1 MIFKSVF
8 FFLLLGFSSLNALPF
23 NFFQKE
29 TNTSEPSRTLLVIGG
44 IHGNEPGSYYAAA
57 LLSQYYDITEGNLW
71 VVPDLNRHSIRMNQR
86 GINGDMNRKFSKLQS
101 NDPDYS
107 IVEEIKKII
116 LRPEVG
122 LILNLHDGH
131 GFYRKVYQNTIFNP
145 NAWGQ
150 TCVID
155 QTNLDNEHPFG
166 DLGGIASQVSQQLN
180 GDLIEDH
187 HLFDVRNTNTR
198 FDDEAMQHSLTY
210 FAVTN
215 NKPAFAIETSKNL
228 PTLHHKVFYQL
239 RAIECYMTFMG
250 IKFKRAFDLTPEI
263 IQTILE
269 NNGNITINN
278 NIYMDLAD
286 LRNDLS
292 YIPLKSEGNTIIF
305 SHALG
310 NAVNNKGKYDL
321 YVGNKL
327 LTTLSPSIHEEAV
340 CDSDIVLEV
349 DGISKPVKFATD
361 FSVTAD
367 FKVKI
372 GKSDT
377 RVNVIGFTPKEGGN
391 EAERLIRLEDFDPS
405 FSVDKQHKTYRV
417 EFYRGNRFCGLV
429 LVHFK

>member
-1 MIFKSVF
+1 
-8 FFLLLGFSSLNALPF
+8 
-23 NFFQKE
+23 
-29 TNTSEPSRTLLVIGG
+29 
-44 IHGNEPGSYYAAA
+44 
-57 LLSQYYDITEGNLW
+57 
-71 VVPDLNRHSIRMNQR
+71 
-86 GINGDMNRKFSKLQS
+86 MNRKFSNLKQD
-101 NDPDYS
+101 DPDYS

-116 LRPEVG
+116 LRPEIG

-155 QTNLDNEHPFG
+155 QTNLDGEHPFG
-166 DLGGIASQVSQQLN
+166 DLGEIATQVSRQVN

-228 PTLHHKVFYQL
+228 PTLHHKVYYQL

-250 IKFKRAFDLTPEI
+250 IKFKRDFDLTPEV

-269 NNGNITINN
+269 ENGMVTIND
-278 NIYMDLAD
+278 NISFNLNDLK
-286 LRNDLS
+286 NDLS
-292 YIPLKSEGNTIIF
+292 FIPLESEGNTIVF
-305 SHALG
+305 SHPLG
-310 NAVNNKGKYDL
+310 SSINKQGKYDL

-327 LTTLSPSIHEEAV
+327 ITTLSPSIHEKAV
-340 CDSDIVLEV
+340 CDSNIMLEV
-349 DGISKPVKFATD
+349 DGILKPVKFATD
-361 FSVTAD
+361 FFVNAD

-372 GKSDT
+372 EKSDV
-377 RVNVIGFTPKEGGN
+377 RVNVIGFTPKGGGN
-391 EAERLIRLEDFDPS
+391 EAGHLIRLENLDPS
-405 FSVDKQHKTYRV
+405 FSVDRQHKIFRV